1 MRAERRLVVLR
12 HARVPA
18 VPAAVRGVTLIELI
32 AFIIIAGIAMVI
44 LVQVFAVSMRGSHT
58 GKQLTQAVHLA
69 QQRLEVIRGQRVTL
83 GYTNFIASAISDP
96 CQSGTWTTQPCSTT
110 STPAGNYAVSSTFS
124 AADACGTGCVEVTV
138 RVTNPDGATVSV
150 LTTQFWNY

>member
-1 MRAERRLVVLR
+1 MLR

-69 QQRLEVIRGQRVTL
+69 QQRLEVVRGQRSRL
-83 GYTNFIASAISDP
+83 GYAVFTATTYDP
-96 CQSGTWTTQPCSTT
+96 CPPVGAWTAQACQTT
-110 STPAGNYAVSSTFS
+110 TYAGGSYTVTSTFS
-124 AADACGTGCVEVTV
+124 DVDCGANCKQVVVTV
-138 RVTNPDGATVSV
+138 TDPDGATVSV